1 MYKTWDCPRLDGGKQ
16 KAATHESIAFRVLQ
30 LTRLGWWNSSPLWV
44 LPWSGNSK
52 IGAVRGCRGQL
63 GSAFRSTCFG
73 AWCMLIAGLCYMVT
87 RFSTLGSLIV
97 SISSFGSVMY
107 LDSLYFLFPFLLG
120 GRRGGGSRW
129 IVLFLFWVSY
139 VSKILMFGDS
149 CYFVLLSNEICSF
162 YITLLC
168 DESYS

>member
-16 KAATHESIAFRVLQ
+16 KAAPHESIAFRVLQ
-30 LTRLGWWNSSPLWV
+30 LTRPGWWNSSPLWV

-87 RFSTLGSLIV
+87 RFSTLGGQKV

-107 LDSLYFLFPFLLG
+107 LDSLYFY
-120 GRRGGGSRW
+120 
-129 IVLFLFWVSY
+129 FLFFWV
-139 VSKILMFGDS
+139 GD
-149 CYFVLLSNEICSF
+149 VGEGVG
-162 YITLLC
+162 
-168 DESYS
+168 ESYCFFFGCLMSRKFWFLVTPAISFC